1 MYICIRNKN
10 NDIME
15 TLANGFE
22 DLYGDSL
29 TSVIELKT
37 NPTFETI
44 KSYFT
49 ELDEMERTFNFNGK
63 TIIAKRK
70 FTFKG
75 MKSSGKMFQ
84 VKTNYL
90 HVWIQVGKSK
100 DTLVHYKETR
110 EGSFVTV

>member
-1 MYICIRNKN
+1 MT
-10 NDIME
+10 

-29 TSVIELKT
+29 TSIIELKT

-49 ELDEMERTFNFNGK
+49 DLDEMERTFNFNGK
-63 TIIAKRK
+63 KIIAKRK

-90 HVWIQVGKSK
+90 HVWIQVGKSEN
-100 DTLVHYKETR
+100 TLTHYKETKT
-110 EGSFVTV
+110 GDFFTV